1 MGKFKLNKETIGK
14 IGKAT
19 ASGYKKAK
27 NGSLLTD
34 LIFPVKPRDNKDGVP
49 PSYKEFNQDIL
60 AFFQNSRNFIPDR
73 VSKYDSGQSNWLKN
87 SSGKKVENV
96 GTRGCGWLAEDPT
109 VLGFQLKFSEQ
120 DPLFYLRNQEE
131 EDGLPSAAE
140 YLLRNGQEE
149 RYTMLRRFQKKIK
162 YLFQTRDYYMQ
173 RLSGLGNIYEHR
185 DGVSYIER
193 EIKIDTLESIDLF
206 VSSIADDYNKATYDY
221 DNMKSVIPI
230 NLLYFDLVIVVN
242 EIRQFKTFLQGL
254 QGDELT
260 LDYDQDQMSYLNRHL
275 GCYVMKFSDCLFDFT
290 ESNGYLN
297 SLDNTAPQ
305 PIANSFKIKLG
316 KLDFSEYDL
325 EPFSELTSLH
335 YEQGTLEIP
344 YDKSTLGNL
353 KRFTREQVQKKKS
366 FLGKL
371 FSGDWKGVMNDAK
384 KEGIK
389 ISKQYVN
396 IMDRKIQNT
405 VGLAESKILNA
416 AGQVIQKWNPA
427 NLVSRVIL
435 YGQNSDESHI
445 FGLDRWQPH
454 KWQSGFN
461 RKLSDTI
468 DDITDTILLRQKNKT
483 NASTISGGT
492 NLHVKNNETKKDHDR
507 WSRSSYRLKE
517 VEDRFPDLSN
527 PKNQKEKSEKLRK
540 DICRMIVYGKTEE
553 EYLSDVIRST
563 IGKKGIN

>member
-14 IGKAT
+14 IGKST
-19 ASGYKKAK
+19 VSSYKKAK

-34 LIFPVKPRDNKDGVP
+34 LIFPIKPKDEKEEIP

-120 DPLFYLRNQEE
+120 DPLFYLRNQKE
-131 EDGLPSAAE
+131 EDGIPSAAE
-140 YLLRNGQEE
+140 YLLRLGQED
-149 RYTMLRRFQKKIK
+149 RYNLLRRFQKKIK

-185 DGVSYIER
+185 EGVSYIER

-221 DNMKSVIPI
+221 DNMKSVIPV

-325 EPFSELTSLH
+325 EPFSELTNLH

-344 YDKSTLGNL
+344 YDKATLGNL

-371 FSGDWKGVMNDAK
+371 FSGDWKGVMEDAK

-389 ISKQYVN
+389 IGREYAE

-405 VGLAESKILNA
+405 VGLAESKVLNA
-416 AGQVIQKWNPA
+416 AGQIIQKWNPV

-435 YGQNSDESHI
+435 HGQNINGTHVWGMDKWES
-445 FGLDRWQPH
+445 Q
-454 KWQSGFN
+454 FN
-461 RKLSDTI
+461 RKLSDTV
-468 DDITDTILLRQKNKT
+468 DDITDTIMLRKKNKT
-483 NASTISGGT
+483 NASAISGGT
-492 NLHVKNNETKKDHDR
+492 NLHVRNNDTRREHKEWT
-507 WSRSSYRLKE
+507 RSSDQFKGA
-517 VEDRFPDLSN
+517 EDRFPTLSN
-527 PKNQKEKSEKLRK
+527 PKSQKEQSEKLRK
-540 DICRMIVYGKTEE
+540 DICRMIIYGKTEE

>member
-19 ASGYKKAK
+19 ADGYKKAK

-34 LIFPVKPRDNKDGVP
+34 LIFPVKPKDDNSEIP
-49 PSYKEFNQDIL
+49 PSYREFNQDVL
-60 AFFQNSRNFIPDR
+60 AFFQNSRNFTPDR
-73 VSKYDSGQSNWLKN
+73 VSKYDSGQSNWVN
-87 SSGKKVENV
+87 NTSGKKFENV

-120 DPLFYLRNQEE
+120 DPLFYLRNQKE

-140 YLLRNGQEE
+140 YLLRNGQGE
-149 RYTMLRRFQKKIK
+149 RYEILRRFQKKIK

-206 VSSIADDYNKATYDY
+206 ISSIADDYNKATYDY

-254 QGDELT
+254 QGDDLT

-297 SLDNTAPQ
+297 SLDNTAPN

-344 YDKSTLGNL
+344 YDKSILGNL

-371 FSGDWKGVMNDAK
+371 FSGDWKGVMDDAK

-389 ISKQYVN
+389 ISKQYAD

-405 VGLAESKILNA
+405 VGLAEGKILNA
-416 AGQVIQKWNPA
+416 TGQIVQKWNPV

-435 YGQNSDESHI
+435 HGQNADESHM
-445 FGLDRWQPH
+445 FGLNKWQPD
-454 KWQSGFN
+454 KWQSKFN

-468 DDITDTILLRQKNKT
+468 DDVTDTILLRKKNKT
-483 NASTISGGT
+483 NDSVISGGT
-492 NLHVKNNETKKDHDR
+492 NLHVKNNETKKDHDK
-507 WSRSSYRLKE
+507 WSQSRYQSRA
-517 VEDRFPDLSN
+517 VEDRFPNLSN
-527 PKNQKEKSEKLRK
+527 PKSQKEQSEKLRK
-540 DICRMIVYGKTEE
+540 DICRMIIYGKTEE

>member
-14 IGKAT
+14 IGKTT
-19 ASGYKKAK
+19 ADGYKKAK

-34 LIFPVKPRDNKDGVP
+34 LIFPVKPKGDKEEVP

-73 VSKYDSGQSNWLKN
+73 VSKYDSGQSNWIG
-87 SSGKKVENV
+87 SESGKKVENV

-120 DPLFYLRNQEE
+120 DPLFYLRNQKE
-131 EDGLPSAAE
+131 EDGIPSAAE
-140 YLLRNGQEE
+140 YLLRNGQED
-149 RYTMLRRFQKKIK
+149 RYNLLRRFQKKIK

-185 DGVSYIER
+185 DGVSYVER

-230 NLLYFDLVIVVN
+230 NLLYFDLVVVVN

-254 QGDELT
+254 QGDDLT

-275 GCYVMKFSDCLFDFT
+275 GCFVMKFSDCLFDFT

-297 SLDNTAPQ
+297 ALDNTAPQ
-305 PIANSFKIKLG
+305 PISNSFKIKLG

-371 FSGDWKGVMNDAK
+371 FSGDWKDVMEDAK

-389 ISKQYVN
+389 IGKQYVE
-396 IMDRKIQNT
+396 IMDRKIQNA
-405 VGLAESKILNA
+405 VGLAEGKILNA
-416 AGQVIQKWNPA
+416 AGQIIQKWNPV

-435 YGQNSDESHI
+435 HGQNINGTHVWGMDKWES
-445 FGLDRWQPH
+445 
-454 KWQSGFN
+454 KFN
-461 RKLSDTI
+461 RKLSDTV
-468 DDITDTILLRQKNKT
+468 DDITDTIMLRKKNKT
-483 NASTISGGT
+483 NTSAISGGT
-492 NLHVKNNETKKDHDR
+492 NLHVRNKETQKDHKE
-507 WSRSSYRLKE
+507 WTRSSDQFKGT
-517 VEDRFPDLSN
+517 EDRFPTLSN
-527 PKNQKEKSEKLRK
+527 PKSQKEQSEQLRK
-540 DICRMIVYGKTEE
+540 DICRMIIYGKTEE

>member
-14 IGKAT
+14 IGKST
-19 ASGYKKAK
+19 VNSYKKAK

-34 LIFPVKPRDNKDGVP
+34 LIFPVKPKDEKEEVP

-73 VSKYDSGQSNWLKN
+73 VSKYDSGQSNWIDN
-87 SSGKKVENV
+87 DSGQKVENV

-120 DPLFYLRNQEE
+120 DPLFYLRNQKE

-140 YLLRNGQEE
+140 YLLYNGQEE
-149 RYTMLRRFQKKIK
+149 RYMMLRRFQKKIK

-185 DGVSYIER
+185 EGVSYIER

-206 VSSIADDYNKATYDY
+206 ISSIADDYNKATYDY

-254 QGDELT
+254 QGDDLA

-275 GCYVMKFSDCLFDFT
+275 GCFVLKFSDCLFDFT

-297 SLDNTAPQ
+297 SLDNTAPN
-305 PIANSFKIKLG
+305 PIANSFKIRLG

-325 EPFSELTSLH
+325 EPFSELTNLH

-371 FSGDWKGVMNDAK
+371 FSGDWKGVMEDAK

-389 ISKQYVN
+389 IGREYAE
-396 IMDRKIQNT
+396 IMDRKIQNA
-405 VGLAESKILNA
+405 VGLAESKVLNA
-416 AGQVIQKWNPA
+416 AGQIIQKWNPV

-435 YGQNSDESHI
+435 HGQNVNGSYTWGMDKWES
-445 FGLDRWQPH
+445 
-454 KWQSGFN
+454 KFN
-461 RKLSDTI
+461 RKLSDTV
-468 DDITDTILLRQKNKT
+468 DDITDTIMLRKKNKT
-483 NASTISGGT
+483 NASAISGGT
-492 NLHVKNNETKKDHDR
+492 NLHIRNNDTRREHKEWTQ
-507 WSRSSYRLKE
+507 SSDQFKG
-517 VEDRFPDLSN
+517 VEDRFPTMFN
-527 PKNQKEKSEKLRK
+527 PKSQKEQSEKLRK
-540 DICRMIVYGKTEE
+540 DICRMIIYGKTEE

>member
-14 IGKAT
+14 IGKST
-19 ASGYKKAK
+19 VSSYKKAK

-34 LIFPVKPRDNKDGVP
+34 LIFPVKPKDEKEEIP

-73 VSKYDSGQSNWLKN
+73 VSKYDSGQSNWIGN
-87 SSGKKVENV
+87 ESGKKVENA

-120 DPLFYLRNQEE
+120 DPLFYLRNQKE
-131 EDGLPSAAE
+131 EDGIPSAAE
-140 YLLRNGQEE
+140 YLLRLGQED
-149 RYTMLRRFQKKIK
+149 RYNLLRRFQKKIK

-185 DGVSYIER
+185 EGVSYIER

-206 VSSIADDYNKATYDY
+206 ISSIADDYNKATYDY

-297 SLDNTAPQ
+297 SLDNTAPNS
-305 PIANSFKIKLG
+305 IANSFKIKLG

-325 EPFSELTSLH
+325 EPFSELTNLH

-344 YDKSTLGNL
+344 YDKATLGNL

-371 FSGDWKGVMNDAK
+371 FSGDWKGVMEDAK

-389 ISKQYVN
+389 IGREYAE
-396 IMDRKIQNT
+396 IMDRKIQNA
-405 VGLAESKILNA
+405 VGLAESKVLNA
-416 AGQVIQKWNPA
+416 AGQIIQKWNPV

-435 YGQNSDESHI
+435 HGQNVNGTHIWGMDKWES
-445 FGLDRWQPH
+445 Q
-454 KWQSGFN
+454 FN
-461 RKLSDTI
+461 RKLSDTV
-468 DDITDTILLRQKNKT
+468 DDITDTIMLRKKNKT
-483 NASTISGGT
+483 NASAISGGT
-492 NLHVKNNETKKDHDR
+492 NLHVRNNDTRREHKEWT
-507 WSRSSYRLKE
+507 RSGDQFKGA
-517 VEDRFPDLSN
+517 EDRFPTLSN
-527 PKNQKEKSEKLRK
+527 PKSQKEQSEQLRK
-540 DICRMIVYGKTEE
+540 DICRMIIYGKTEE

-563 IGKKGIN
+563 IGKKGIS

>member
-14 IGKAT
+14 IGKST
-19 ASGYKKAK
+19 VSSYKKAK

-34 LIFPVKPRDNKDGVP
+34 LIFPVKPKDEKEEIP
-49 PSYKEFNQDIL
+49 LSYKEFNQDIL

-109 VLGFQLKFSEQ
+109 VLGFQLKFSDQ

-131 EDGLPSAAE
+131 EDGIPSAAE
-140 YLLRNGQEE
+140 YLLRLGQED
-149 RYTMLRRFQKKIK
+149 RYNLLRRFQKKIK

-185 DGVSYIER
+185 EGVSYIER

-297 SLDNTAPQ
+297 SLDNTAPN

-325 EPFSELTSLH
+325 EPFSELTNLH

-344 YDKSTLGNL
+344 YDKATLGNL

-371 FSGDWKGVMNDAK
+371 FSGDWKGVMEDAK

-389 ISKQYVN
+389 IGREYAE

-405 VGLAESKILNA
+405 VGLAESKVLNT
-416 AGQVIQKWNPA
+416 AGQIIQKWNPV

-435 YGQNSDESHI
+435 HGQNINGTHVWGMDKWES
-445 FGLDRWQPH
+445 Q
-454 KWQSGFN
+454 FN
-461 RKLSDTI
+461 RKLSDTV
-468 DDITDTILLRQKNKT
+468 DDITDTIMLRKKNKT
-483 NASTISGGT
+483 NASAISGGT
-492 NLHVKNNETKKDHDR
+492 NLHVRNNDTRREHKEWT
-507 WSRSSYRLKE
+507 RSGDQFKGA
-517 VEDRFPDLSN
+517 EDRFPTLSN
-527 PKNQKEKSEKLRK
+527 PKSQKEQSEKLRK
-540 DICRMIVYGKTEE
+540 DICRMIIYGKTEE

>member
-14 IGKAT
+14 IGKST
-19 ASGYKKAK
+19 VSSYKKAK

-34 LIFPVKPRDNKDGVP
+34 LIFPVKPKNEKEEIP

-73 VSKYDSGQSNWLKN
+73 VSKYDSGQSNWIDN
-87 SSGKKVENV
+87 ESGKKVENA

-120 DPLFYLRNQEE
+120 DPLFYLRNQKE
-131 EDGLPSAAE
+131 EDGIPSATE
-140 YLLRNGQEE
+140 YLLRLGQED
-149 RYTMLRRFQKKIK
+149 RYNLLRRFQKKIK

-185 DGVSYIER
+185 EGVSYIER

-206 VSSIADDYNKATYDY
+206 ISSIADDYNKATYDY
-221 DNMKSVIPI
+221 DNMKSVIPV

-254 QGDELT
+254 QGDDLT

-275 GCYVMKFSDCLFDFT
+275 GCFVMKFSDCLFDFT

-297 SLDNTAPQ
+297 SLDNTAPN

-344 YDKSTLGNL
+344 YDKATLGNL

-371 FSGDWKGVMNDAK
+371 FSGDWKGVMEDAK

-389 ISKQYVN
+389 IGREYAE

-405 VGLAESKILNA
+405 VGLAESKVLNA
-416 AGQVIQKWNPA
+416 TGQIIQKWNPV

-435 YGQNSDESHI
+435 HGQNINGTHVWGMDKWES
-445 FGLDRWQPH
+445 Q
-454 KWQSGFN
+454 FN
-461 RKLSDTI
+461 RKLSDTV
-468 DDITDTILLRQKNKT
+468 DDITDTIMLRKKNKT
-483 NASTISGGT
+483 NASAISGRT
-492 NLHVKNNETKKDHDR
+492 NLHVRNNDTRREH
-507 WSRSSYRLKE
+507 KE
-517 VEDRFPDLSN
+517 WTLSGDQFKGAEDRFPTLSN
-527 PKNQKEKSEKLRK
+527 PKSQKEQSEKLRK
-540 DICRMIVYGKTEE
+540 DICRMIIYGKTEE

>member
-14 IGKAT
+14 IGKST
-19 ASGYKKAK
+19 VSSYKKAK

-34 LIFPVKPRDNKDGVP
+34 LIFPVKPKDEKEEIP

-109 VLGFQLKFSEQ
+109 VLGFQLKFSDQ

-131 EDGLPSAAE
+131 EDGIPSAAE
-140 YLLRNGQEE
+140 YLLRNGQED
-149 RYTMLRRFQKKIK
+149 RYNLLRRFQKKIK

-185 DGVSYIER
+185 EGVSYIER

-305 PIANSFKIKLG
+305 PIANSFKIRLG

-325 EPFSELTSLH
+325 EPFSELTNLH

-344 YDKSTLGNL
+344 YDKATLGNL

-371 FSGDWKGVMNDAK
+371 FSGDWKGVMEDAK

-389 ISKQYVN
+389 IGREYAE

-405 VGLAESKILNA
+405 VGLAESKVLNA
-416 AGQVIQKWNPA
+416 AGQIIQKWNPV

-435 YGQNSDESHI
+435 HGQNVNGTHVWGMDKWES
-445 FGLDRWQPH
+445 Q
-454 KWQSGFN
+454 FN
-461 RKLSDTI
+461 RKLSDTV
-468 DDITDTILLRQKNKT
+468 DDITDTIMLRKKNKT
-483 NASTISGGT
+483 NASAISGGT
-492 NLHVKNNETKKDHDR
+492 NLHVRNNDTRREHKEWT
-507 WSRSSYRLKE
+507 RSGDQFKGA
-517 VEDRFPDLSN
+517 EDRFPTMSN
-527 PKNQKEKSEKLRK
+527 PKSQKEQSEKLRK
-540 DICRMIVYGKTEE
+540 DICRMIIYGKTEE

>member
-14 IGKAT
+14 IGKST
-19 ASGYKKAK
+19 VSSYKKAK

-34 LIFPVKPRDNKDGVP
+34 LIFPVKPKDEKEEIP
-49 PSYKEFNQDIL
+49 PSYKEFNQNIL

-109 VLGFQLKFSEQ
+109 VLGFQLKFSDQ
-120 DPLFYLRNQEE
+120 DPLFYLRNQKE
-131 EDGLPSAAE
+131 EDGIPSAAE
-140 YLLRNGQEE
+140 YLLRNGQED
-149 RYTMLRRFQKKIK
+149 RYNLLRRFQKKIK

-185 DGVSYIER
+185 EGVSYIER

-254 QGDELT
+254 QGDDLT

-297 SLDNTAPQ
+297 SLDNTAPN
-305 PIANSFKIKLG
+305 PIANSFKIRLG

-325 EPFSELTSLH
+325 EPFSELTNLH

-344 YDKSTLGNL
+344 YDKATLGNL

-371 FSGDWKGVMNDAK
+371 FSGDWKGVMEDAK

-389 ISKQYVN
+389 IGREYAE

-405 VGLAESKILNA
+405 VGLAESKVLNA
-416 AGQVIQKWNPA
+416 AGQIIQKWNPV

-435 YGQNSDESHI
+435 HGQNINGTHVWGMDKWES
-445 FGLDRWQPH
+445 Q
-454 KWQSGFN
+454 FN
-461 RKLSDTI
+461 RKLSDTV
-468 DDITDTILLRQKNKT
+468 DDITDTIMLRKKNKT

-492 NLHVKNNETKKDHDR
+492 NLHVRNNDTRREHKEWT
-507 WSRSSYRLKE
+507 RSGDQFKG
-517 VEDRFPDLSN
+517 VEDRFPTMSN
-527 PKNQKEKSEKLRK
+527 PKSQKEQSEKLRK
-540 DICRMIVYGKTEE
+540 DICRMIIYGKTEE

-563 IGKKGIN
+563 IGKKGIS

>member
-14 IGKAT
+14 IGKST
-19 ASGYKKAK
+19 VSSYKKAK

-34 LIFPVKPRDNKDGVP
+34 LIFPVKPKDEKEEIP

-109 VLGFQLKFSEQ
+109 VLGFQLKFSDQ

-131 EDGLPSAAE
+131 EDGIPSAAE
-140 YLLRNGQEE
+140 YLLRLGQED
-149 RYTMLRRFQKKIK
+149 RYNLLRRFQKKIK

-185 DGVSYIER
+185 EGVSYIER

-221 DNMKSVIPI
+221 DNMKSVIPV

-297 SLDNTAPQ
+297 LLDNTAPN
-305 PIANSFKIKLG
+305 PIANSFKIRLG

-325 EPFSELTSLH
+325 EPFSELTNLH

-344 YDKSTLGNL
+344 YDKATLGNL

-371 FSGDWKGVMNDAK
+371 FSGDWKGVMEDAK

-389 ISKQYVN
+389 IGREYAE
-396 IMDRKIQNT
+396 IMDRKIQNAA
-405 VGLAESKILNA
+405 GLAESKVLNA
-416 AGQVIQKWNPA
+416 AGQIIQKWNPV

-435 YGQNSDESHI
+435 HGQNINGTHVWGMDKWES
-445 FGLDRWQPH
+445 Q
-454 KWQSGFN
+454 FN
-461 RKLSDTI
+461 RKLSDTV
-468 DDITDTILLRQKNKT
+468 DDITDTIMLRKKNKT
-483 NASTISGGT
+483 NASAISGGT
-492 NLHVKNNETKKDHDR
+492 NLHVRNNDTRREHKEWT
-507 WSRSSYRLKE
+507 RSGDQFKGA
-517 VEDRFPDLSN
+517 EDRFPTMSN
-527 PKNQKEKSEKLRK
+527 PKSQKEQSEKLRK
-540 DICRMIVYGKTEE
+540 DICRMIIYGKTEE

>member
-14 IGKAT
+14 IGKST
-19 ASGYKKAK
+19 VSSYKKAK

-34 LIFPVKPRDNKDGVP
+34 LIFPVKPKDEKEEIP

-109 VLGFQLKFSEQ
+109 VLGFQLKFSDQ

-131 EDGLPSAAE
+131 EDGIPSAAE
-140 YLLRNGQEE
+140 YLLRNGQED
-149 RYTMLRRFQKKIK
+149 RYNLLRRFQKKIK

-185 DGVSYIER
+185 EGVSYIER

-206 VSSIADDYNKATYDY
+206 ISSIADDYNKATYDY
-221 DNMKSVIPI
+221 DNMKSVIPV

-254 QGDELT
+254 QGDDLT

-297 SLDNTAPQ
+297 SLDNTAPN
-305 PIANSFKIKLG
+305 PIANSFKIRLG

-325 EPFSELTSLH
+325 EPFSELTNLH

-344 YDKSTLGNL
+344 YNKATLGNL

-371 FSGDWKGVMNDAK
+371 FSGDWKGVMEDAK

-389 ISKQYVN
+389 IGREYAE

-405 VGLAESKILNA
+405 VGLAESKVLNA
-416 AGQVIQKWNPA
+416 AGQIIQKWNPV

-435 YGQNSDESHI
+435 HGQNVNGTHIWGMDKWES
-445 FGLDRWQPH
+445 Q
-454 KWQSGFN
+454 FN
-461 RKLSDTI
+461 RKLSDTV
-468 DDITDTILLRQKNKT
+468 DDITDTIMLRKKNKT
-483 NASTISGGT
+483 NASAISGGT
-492 NLHVKNNETKKDHDR
+492 NLHVRNNDTRREHKEWT
-507 WSRSSYRLKE
+507 RSGDQFKGA
-517 VEDRFPDLSN
+517 EDRFPTLSN
-527 PKNQKEKSEKLRK
+527 PKSQKEQSEKLRK
-540 DICRMIVYGKTEE
+540 DICRMIIYGKTEE

>member
-14 IGKAT
+14 IGKST
-19 ASGYKKAK
+19 VSSYKKAK

-34 LIFPVKPRDNKDGVP
+34 LIFPVKPKDEKEEIP

-109 VLGFQLKFSEQ
+109 VLGFQLKFSDQ

-131 EDGLPSAAE
+131 EDGIPSAAE
-140 YLLRNGQEE
+140 YLLRNGQED
-149 RYTMLRRFQKKIK
+149 RYNLLRRFQKKIK

-185 DGVSYIER
+185 EGVSYIER

-221 DNMKSVIPI
+221 DNMKSVIPV

-254 QGDELT
+254 QGDDLT

-275 GCYVMKFSDCLFDFT
+275 GCFVMKFSDCLFDFT

-297 SLDNTAPQ
+297 SLDNTAPN

-325 EPFSELTSLH
+325 EPFSELTNLH

-344 YDKSTLGNL
+344 YDKATLGNL

-371 FSGDWKGVMNDAK
+371 FSGDWKGVMEDAK

-389 ISKQYVN
+389 IGREYAE

-405 VGLAESKILNA
+405 VGLAESKVLNA
-416 AGQVIQKWNPA
+416 AGQIIQKWNPV

-435 YGQNSDESHI
+435 HGQNINGTHVWGMDKWES
-445 FGLDRWQPH
+445 Q
-454 KWQSGFN
+454 FN
-461 RKLSDTI
+461 RKLSDTV
-468 DDITDTILLRQKNKT
+468 DDITDTIMLRKKNKT
-483 NASTISGGT
+483 NASAISGGT
-492 NLHVKNNETKKDHDR
+492 NLHVRNNDTRREHKEWT
-507 WSRSSYRLKE
+507 RSGDQFKGA
-517 VEDRFPDLSN
+517 EDRFPTLSN
-527 PKNQKEKSEKLRK
+527 PKSQKEQSEKLRK
-540 DICRMIVYGKTEE
+540 DICRMIIYGKTEE

-563 IGKKGIN
+563 IGKKGIS

>member
-14 IGKAT
+14 IGKST
-19 ASGYKKAK
+19 VSSYKKAK

-34 LIFPVKPRDNKDGVP
+34 LIFPVKPKDEKEEIP

-109 VLGFQLKFSEQ
+109 VLGFQLKFSDQ

-131 EDGLPSAAE
+131 EDGIPSAAE
-140 YLLRNGQEE
+140 YLLRNGQED
-149 RYTMLRRFQKKIK
+149 RYNLLRRFQKKIK

-185 DGVSYIER
+185 EGVSYIER

-254 QGDELT
+254 QGDDLT

-325 EPFSELTSLH
+325 EPFSELTNLH

-344 YDKSTLGNL
+344 YDKATLGNL

-371 FSGDWKGVMNDAK
+371 FSGDWKGVMEDAK

-389 ISKQYVN
+389 IGREYAE

-405 VGLAESKILNA
+405 VGLAESKVLNA
-416 AGQVIQKWNPA
+416 AGQIIQKWNPV

-435 YGQNSDESHI
+435 HGQNINGTHVWGMDKWES
-445 FGLDRWQPH
+445 Q
-454 KWQSGFN
+454 FN
-461 RKLSDTI
+461 RKLSDTV
-468 DDITDTILLRQKNKT
+468 DDITDTIMLRKKNKT
-483 NASTISGGT
+483 NASAISGGT
-492 NLHVKNNETKKDHDR
+492 NLHVRNNDTRREHKEWT
-507 WSRSSYRLKE
+507 RSGDQFKGA
-517 VEDRFPDLSN
+517 EDRFPTLSN
-527 PKNQKEKSEKLRK
+527 PKSQKEQSEKLRK
-540 DICRMIVYGKTEE
+540 DICRMIIYGKTEE

>member
-14 IGKAT
+14 IGKST
-19 ASGYKKAK
+19 VSSYKKAK

-34 LIFPVKPRDNKDGVP
+34 LIFPVKPKDEKEEIP

-73 VSKYDSGQSNWLKN
+73 VSKYDSGQSNWIGN
-87 SSGKKVENV
+87 ESGKKVENA

-120 DPLFYLRNQEE
+120 DPLFYLRNQKE
-131 EDGLPSAAE
+131 EDGIPSAAE
-140 YLLRNGQEE
+140 YLLRLGQED
-149 RYTMLRRFQKKIK
+149 RYNLLRRFQKKIK

-221 DNMKSVIPI
+221 DNMKSVIPV

-254 QGDELT
+254 QGDDLT

-275 GCYVMKFSDCLFDFT
+275 GCFVMKFSDCLFDFT

-297 SLDNTAPQ
+297 SLDNTAPN

-325 EPFSELTSLH
+325 EPFSELTNLH

-344 YDKSTLGNL
+344 YDKATLGNL

-371 FSGDWKGVMNDAK
+371 FSGDWKGVMEDAK

-389 ISKQYVN
+389 IGREYAE

-405 VGLAESKILNA
+405 VGLAESKVLNA
-416 AGQVIQKWNPA
+416 AGQIIQKWNPV

-435 YGQNSDESHI
+435 HGQNINGTHVWGMDKWES
-445 FGLDRWQPH
+445 Q
-454 KWQSGFN
+454 FN
-461 RKLSDTI
+461 RKLSDTV
-468 DDITDTILLRQKNKT
+468 DDITDTIMLRKKNKT
-483 NASTISGGT
+483 NASAISGGT
-492 NLHVKNNETKKDHDR
+492 NLHVRNNDTRREHKEWT
-507 WSRSSYRLKE
+507 RSGDQFKGA
-517 VEDRFPDLSN
+517 EDRFPTLSN
-527 PKNQKEKSEKLRK
+527 PKSQKEQSEKLRK
-540 DICRMIVYGKTEE
+540 DICRMIIYGKTEE

>member
-14 IGKAT
+14 IGKST
-19 ASGYKKAK
+19 VSSYKKAK

-34 LIFPVKPRDNKDGVP
+34 LIFPVKPKDEKEEIP

-73 VSKYDSGQSNWLKN
+73 VSKYDSGQSNWIGN
-87 SSGKKVENV
+87 ESGKKVENA

-120 DPLFYLRNQEE
+120 DPLFYLRNQKE
-131 EDGLPSAAE
+131 EDGIPSAAE
-140 YLLRNGQEE
+140 YLLRLGQED
-149 RYTMLRRFQKKIK
+149 RYNLLRRFQKKIK

-185 DGVSYIER
+185 EGVSYIER

-206 VSSIADDYNKATYDY
+206 ISSIADDYNKATYDY
-221 DNMKSVIPI
+221 DNMKNVIPI

-254 QGDELT
+254 QGDDLT

-275 GCYVMKFSDCLFDFT
+275 GCFVMKFSDCLFDFT

-297 SLDNTAPQ
+297 SLDNTAPN

-325 EPFSELTSLH
+325 EPFSELTNLH

-344 YDKSTLGNL
+344 YDKATLGNL

-371 FSGDWKGVMNDAK
+371 FSGDWKGVMEDAK

-389 ISKQYVN
+389 IGREYAE

-405 VGLAESKILNA
+405 VGLAESKVLNA
-416 AGQVIQKWNPA
+416 AGQIIQKWNPV

-435 YGQNSDESHI
+435 HGQNINGTHVWGMDKWES
-445 FGLDRWQPH
+445 Q
-454 KWQSGFN
+454 FN
-461 RKLSDTI
+461 RKLSDTV
-468 DDITDTILLRQKNKT
+468 DDITDTIMLRKKNKT
-483 NASTISGGT
+483 NASAISGGT
-492 NLHVKNNETKKDHDR
+492 NLHVRNNDTRREH
-507 WSRSSYRLKE
+507 KE
-517 VEDRFPDLSN
+517 WTQFKGAEDRFPTMSN
-527 PKNQKEKSEKLRK
+527 PKSQKEQSEKLRK
-540 DICRMIVYGKTEE
+540 DICRMIIYGKTEE

>member
-14 IGKAT
+14 IGKST
-19 ASGYKKAK
+19 VSSYKKAK

-34 LIFPVKPRDNKDGVP
+34 LIFPVKPKDEKEEIP

-109 VLGFQLKFSEQ
+109 VLGFQLKFSDQ

-131 EDGLPSAAE
+131 EDGIPSAAE
-140 YLLRNGQEE
+140 YLLRLGQED
-149 RYTMLRRFQKKIK
+149 RYNLLRRFQKKIK

-185 DGVSYIER
+185 EGVSYIER

-221 DNMKSVIPI
+221 DNMKSVIPV

-254 QGDELT
+254 QGDDLT

-275 GCYVMKFSDCLFDFT
+275 GCFVMKFSDCLFDFT

-297 SLDNTAPQ
+297 SLDNTAPN
-305 PIANSFKIKLG
+305 PIANSFKIRLG

-325 EPFSELTSLH
+325 EPFSELTNLH

-344 YDKSTLGNL
+344 YDKATLGNL

-371 FSGDWKGVMNDAK
+371 FSGDWKGVMEDAK

-389 ISKQYVN
+389 IGREYAE

-405 VGLAESKILNA
+405 VGLAESKVLNA
-416 AGQVIQKWNPA
+416 AGQIIQKWNPV
-427 NLVSRVIL
+427 NLISRVIL
-435 YGQNSDESHI
+435 HGQNINGTHIWGMDKWES
-445 FGLDRWQPH
+445 Q
-454 KWQSGFN
+454 FN
-461 RKLSDTI
+461 RKLSDTV
-468 DDITDTILLRQKNKT
+468 DDITDTIMLRKKNKT
-483 NASTISGGT
+483 NASAISGGT
-492 NLHVKNNETKKDHDR
+492 NLHVRNNDTRREHKE
-507 WSRSSYRLKE
+507 WARSGNQFKGA
-517 VEDRFPDLSN
+517 EDRFPTLSN
-527 PKNQKEKSEKLRK
+527 PKSQKEQSEKLRK
-540 DICRMIVYGKTEE
+540 DICRMIIYGKTEE

-563 IGKKGIN
+563 IGKKGIS

>member
-14 IGKAT
+14 IGKST
-19 ASGYKKAK
+19 VSSYKKAK

-34 LIFPVKPRDNKDGVP
+34 LIFPIKPKDEKEEIP

-73 VSKYDSGQSNWLKN
+73 VSKYDSGQSNWIVN
-87 SSGKKVENV
+87 ESGKKVENA

-120 DPLFYLRNQEE
+120 DPLFYLRNQKE
-131 EDGLPSAAE
+131 EDGIPSAAE
-140 YLLRNGQEE
+140 YLLRLGQED
-149 RYTMLRRFQKKIK
+149 RYNLLRRFQKKIK

-185 DGVSYIER
+185 EGVSYIER

-206 VSSIADDYNKATYDY
+206 ISSIADDYNKATYDY

-254 QGDELT
+254 QGDDLT

-275 GCYVMKFSDCLFDFT
+275 GCFVMKFSDCLFDFT

-297 SLDNTAPQ
+297 SLDNTAPN

-325 EPFSELTSLH
+325 EPFSELTNLH

-344 YDKSTLGNL
+344 YDKATLGNL

-371 FSGDWKGVMNDAK
+371 FSGDWKGVMEDAK

-389 ISKQYVN
+389 IGREYVE

-405 VGLAESKILNA
+405 VGLAESKVLNA
-416 AGQVIQKWNPA
+416 AGQIIQKWNPV

-435 YGQNSDESHI
+435 HGQNINGTHVWGMDKWES
-445 FGLDRWQPH
+445 Q
-454 KWQSGFN
+454 FN
-461 RKLSDTI
+461 RKLSDTV
-468 DDITDTILLRQKNKT
+468 DDITDTIMLRKKNKT
-483 NASTISGGT
+483 NASAISGGT
-492 NLHVKNNETKKDHDR
+492 NLHVRNNDTRREHKEWT
-507 WSRSSYRLKE
+507 RSGDQFKGA
-517 VEDRFPDLSN
+517 EDRFPTLSN
-527 PKNQKEKSEKLRK
+527 PKSQKEQSEKLRK
-540 DICRMIVYGKTEE
+540 DICRMIIYGKTEE

>member
-14 IGKAT
+14 IGKST
-19 ASGYKKAK
+19 VSSYKKAK

-34 LIFPVKPRDNKDGVP
+34 LIFPVKPKDEKEEIP

-109 VLGFQLKFSEQ
+109 VLGFQLKFSDQ

-131 EDGLPSAAE
+131 EDGIPSAAE
-140 YLLRNGQEE
+140 YLLRLGQED
-149 RYTMLRRFQKKIK
+149 RYNLLRRFQKKIK

-185 DGVSYIER
+185 EGVSYIER

-221 DNMKSVIPI
+221 DNMKSVIPV

-254 QGDELT
+254 QGDDLT

-297 SLDNTAPQ
+297 SLDNTAPN
-305 PIANSFKIKLG
+305 PIANSFKIRLG

-325 EPFSELTSLH
+325 EPFSELTNLH

-344 YDKSTLGNL
+344 YDKATLGNL

-371 FSGDWKGVMNDAK
+371 FSGDWKGVMEDAK

-389 ISKQYVN
+389 IGREYAE

-405 VGLAESKILNA
+405 VGLAESKVLNA
-416 AGQVIQKWNPA
+416 AGQIIQKWNPV

-435 YGQNSDESHI
+435 HGQNINGTHVWGMDKWES
-445 FGLDRWQPH
+445 Q
-454 KWQSGFN
+454 FN
-461 RKLSDTI
+461 RKLSDTV
-468 DDITDTILLRQKNKT
+468 DDITDTIMLRKKNKT
-483 NASTISGGT
+483 NASAISGGT
-492 NLHVKNNETKKDHDR
+492 NLHVRNNDTRREHKEWT
-507 WSRSSYRLKE
+507 RSGDQFKGA
-517 VEDRFPDLSN
+517 EDRFPTLSN
-527 PKNQKEKSEKLRK
+527 PKSQKEQSEKLRK
-540 DICRMIVYGKTEE
+540 DICRMIIYGKTEE

-563 IGKKGIN
+563 IGKKGIS

>member
-14 IGKAT
+14 IGKST
-19 ASGYKKAK
+19 VSSYKKAK

-34 LIFPVKPRDNKDGVP
+34 LIFPVKPKDEKEEIP

-73 VSKYDSGQSNWLKN
+73 VSKYDSGQSNWIGN
-87 SSGKKVENV
+87 ESGKKVENA

-120 DPLFYLRNQEE
+120 DPLFYLRNQKE
-131 EDGLPSAAE
+131 EDGIPSAAE
-140 YLLRNGQEE
+140 YLLRLGQED
-149 RYTMLRRFQKKIK
+149 RYNLLRRFQKKIK

-185 DGVSYIER
+185 EGVSYIER

-206 VSSIADDYNKATYDY
+206 VSSIVDDYNKATYDY
-221 DNMKSVIPI
+221 DNMKSVIPV

-254 QGDELT
+254 QGDDLT

-275 GCYVMKFSDCLFDFT
+275 GCFVMKFSDCLFDFT

-297 SLDNTAPQ
+297 SLDNTAPN

-325 EPFSELTSLH
+325 EPFSELTNLH

-344 YDKSTLGNL
+344 YDKATLGNL

-371 FSGDWKGVMNDAK
+371 FSGDWKGVMEDAK

-389 ISKQYVN
+389 IGREYVE

-405 VGLAESKILNA
+405 VGLAESKVLNA
-416 AGQVIQKWNPA
+416 AGQIIQKWNPV

-435 YGQNSDESHI
+435 HGQNINGTHVWGMDKWES
-445 FGLDRWQPH
+445 Q
-454 KWQSGFN
+454 FN
-461 RKLSDTI
+461 RKLSDTV
-468 DDITDTILLRQKNKT
+468 DDITDTIMLRKKNKT
-483 NASTISGGT
+483 NASAISEGT
-492 NLHVKNNETKKDHDR
+492 NLHVRNNDTRREHKEWT
-507 WSRSSYRLKE
+507 RSGDQFKGA
-517 VEDRFPDLSN
+517 EDRFPTLSN
-527 PKNQKEKSEKLRK
+527 PKSQKEQSEKLRK
-540 DICRMIVYGKTEE
+540 DICRMIIYGKTEE

-563 IGKKGIN
+563 IGKKGIS

>member
-14 IGKAT
+14 IGKST
-19 ASGYKKAK
+19 VSSYKKAK

-34 LIFPVKPRDNKDGVP
+34 LIFPVKPKDEKEEIP

-73 VSKYDSGQSNWLKN
+73 VSKYDSGQSNWIGN
-87 SSGKKVENV
+87 ESGKKVENV

-120 DPLFYLRNQEE
+120 DPLFYLRNQKE
-131 EDGLPSAAE
+131 EDGIPSAAE
-140 YLLRNGQEE
+140 YLLRLGQED
-149 RYTMLRRFQKKIK
+149 RYNLLRRFQKKIK

-173 RLSGLGNIYEHR
+173 RLNGLGNIYEHR
-185 DGVSYIER
+185 EGVSYIER

-254 QGDELT
+254 QGDDLT
-260 LDYDQDQMSYLNRHL
+260 LDYDQDQMSYLNHHL
-275 GCYVMKFSDCLFDFT
+275 GCFVMKFSDCLFDFT

-297 SLDNTAPQ
+297 SLDNTAPN

-325 EPFSELTSLH
+325 EPFSELTNLH

-344 YDKSTLGNL
+344 YDKATLGNL

-371 FSGDWKGVMNDAK
+371 FSGDWKGVMEDAK

-389 ISKQYVN
+389 IGREYAE

-405 VGLAESKILNA
+405 VGLAESKVLNA
-416 AGQVIQKWNPA
+416 AGQIIQKWNPV

-435 YGQNSDESHI
+435 HGQNINGTHVWRMDKWES
-445 FGLDRWQPH
+445 Q
-454 KWQSGFN
+454 FN
-461 RKLSDTI
+461 RKLSDTV
-468 DDITDTILLRQKNKT
+468 DDITDTIMLRKKNKT
-483 NASTISGGT
+483 NASAISGGT
-492 NLHVKNNETKKDHDR
+492 NLHVRNNDTRREHKEWT
-507 WSRSSYRLKE
+507 RSSDQFKGA
-517 VEDRFPDLSN
+517 EDRFPTMSN
-527 PKNQKEKSEKLRK
+527 PKSQKEQSEKLRK
-540 DICRMIVYGKTEE
+540 DICRMIIYGKTEE

>member
-14 IGKAT
+14 IGKST
-19 ASGYKKAK
+19 VSSYKKAK

-34 LIFPVKPRDNKDGVP
+34 LIFPVKPKDEKEEIP

-73 VSKYDSGQSNWLKN
+73 VSKYDSGQSNWIGN
-87 SSGKKVENV
+87 ESGKKVENA

-120 DPLFYLRNQEE
+120 DPLFYLRNQKE
-131 EDGLPSAAE
+131 EDGIPSAAE
-140 YLLRNGQEE
+140 YLLRLGQED
-149 RYTMLRRFQKKIK
+149 RYNLLRRFQKKIK

-185 DGVSYIER
+185 EGVSYIER

-221 DNMKSVIPI
+221 DNMKSVIPV

-254 QGDELT
+254 QGDDLT

-297 SLDNTAPQ
+297 SLDNTAPN

-325 EPFSELTSLH
+325 EPFSELTNLH

-344 YDKSTLGNL
+344 YDKATLGNL

-371 FSGDWKGVMNDAK
+371 FSGDWKGVMEDAK

-389 ISKQYVN
+389 IGREYAE

-405 VGLAESKILNA
+405 VGLAESKVLNA
-416 AGQVIQKWNPA
+416 AGQIIQKWNPV

-435 YGQNSDESHI
+435 HGQNINGTHVWGMDKWES
-445 FGLDRWQPH
+445 Q
-454 KWQSGFN
+454 FN
-461 RKLSDTI
+461 RKLSDTV
-468 DDITDTILLRQKNKT
+468 DDITDTIMLRKKNKT

-492 NLHVKNNETKKDHDR
+492 NLHVRNNDTRREHKEWT
-507 WSRSSYRLKE
+507 RSGDQFKGT
-517 VEDRFPDLSN
+517 EDRFPTLSN
-527 PKNQKEKSEKLRK
+527 PKSQKEQSEKLRK
-540 DICRMIVYGKTEE
+540 DICRMIIYGKTEE

>member
-14 IGKAT
+14 IGKST
-19 ASGYKKAK
+19 VSSYKKAK

-34 LIFPVKPRDNKDGVP
+34 LIFPVKPKDEKEEIP

-109 VLGFQLKFSEQ
+109 VLGFQLKFSDQ

-131 EDGLPSAAE
+131 EDGIPSAAE
-140 YLLRNGQEE
+140 YLLRNGQED
-149 RYTMLRRFQKKIK
+149 RYNLLRRFQKKIK

-185 DGVSYIER
+185 EGVSYIER

-206 VSSIADDYNKATYDY
+206 ISSIADDYNKATYDY
-221 DNMKSVIPI
+221 DNMKSVIPV

-254 QGDELT
+254 QGDDLT

-275 GCYVMKFSDCLFDFT
+275 GCYVMKFSDCLFNFT

-325 EPFSELTSLH
+325 EPFSELTNLH

-344 YDKSTLGNL
+344 YDKATLGNL

-371 FSGDWKGVMNDAK
+371 FSGDWKGVMEDAK

-389 ISKQYVN
+389 IGREYAE

-405 VGLAESKILNA
+405 VGLAESKVLNA
-416 AGQVIQKWNPA
+416 AGQIIQKWNPV

-435 YGQNSDESHI
+435 HGQNINGTHVWGMDKWES
-445 FGLDRWQPH
+445 Q
-454 KWQSGFN
+454 FN
-461 RKLSDTI
+461 RKLSDTV
-468 DDITDTILLRQKNKT
+468 DDITDTIMLRKKNKT
-483 NASTISGGT
+483 NASAISGGT
-492 NLHVKNNETKKDHDR
+492 NLHVRNNDTRREHKEWT
-507 WSRSSYRLKE
+507 RSGDQFKGA
-517 VEDRFPDLSN
+517 EDRFPTMSN
-527 PKNQKEKSEKLRK
+527 PKSQKEQSEQLRK
-540 DICRMIVYGKTEE
+540 DICRMIIYGKTEE

>member
-14 IGKAT
+14 IGKST
-19 ASGYKKAK
+19 VSSYKKAK

-34 LIFPVKPRDNKDGVP
+34 LIFPVKPKDEKEEIP

-73 VSKYDSGQSNWLKN
+73 VSKYDSGQSNWISN
-87 SSGKKVENV
+87 ESGKKVENA

-120 DPLFYLRNQEE
+120 DPLFYLRNQKE
-131 EDGLPSAAE
+131 EDGIPSAAE
-140 YLLRNGQEE
+140 YLLRLGQED
-149 RYTMLRRFQKKIK
+149 RYNLLRRFQKKIK

-173 RLSGLGNIYEHR
+173 RLNGLGNIYEHR
-185 DGVSYIER
+185 EGVSYIER

-206 VSSIADDYNKATYDY
+206 ISSIADDYNKATYDY

-305 PIANSFKIKLG
+305 PISNSFKIKLG

-344 YDKSTLGNL
+344 YDKTTLGNL

-371 FSGDWKGVMNDAK
+371 FSGDWKGVMEDAK

-389 ISKQYVN
+389 IGREYAE

-405 VGLAESKILNA
+405 VGLAESKVLNA
-416 AGQVIQKWNPA
+416 AGQIVQKWNPV

-435 YGQNSDESHI
+435 HGQNVNGTHVWGMDKWES
-445 FGLDRWQPH
+445 Q
-454 KWQSGFN
+454 FN
-461 RKLSDTI
+461 RKLSDTV
-468 DDITDTILLRQKNKT
+468 DDITDTIMLRKKNKT
-483 NASTISGGT
+483 NASAISGGT
-492 NLHVKNNETKKDHDR
+492 NLHVRNNDTRREHKEWT
-507 WSRSSYRLKE
+507 RSGDQFKGA
-517 VEDRFPDLSN
+517 EDRFPTLSN
-527 PKNQKEKSEKLRK
+527 PKSQKEQSEKLRK
-540 DICRMIVYGKTEE
+540 DICRMIIYGKTEE

>member
-14 IGKAT
+14 IGKST
-19 ASGYKKAK
+19 VSSYKKAK

-34 LIFPVKPRDNKDGVP
+34 LIFPVKPKDEKEEIP

-109 VLGFQLKFSEQ
+109 VLGFQLKFSDQ

-131 EDGLPSAAE
+131 EDGIPSAAE
-140 YLLRNGQEE
+140 YLLRNGQED
-149 RYTMLRRFQKKIK
+149 RYNLLRRFQKKIK

-185 DGVSYIER
+185 EGVSYIER

-221 DNMKSVIPI
+221 DNMKSVIPV

-254 QGDELT
+254 QGDDLT

-275 GCYVMKFSDCLFDFT
+275 GCFVMKFSDCLFDFT

-297 SLDNTAPQ
+297 SLDNTAPN

-325 EPFSELTSLH
+325 EPFSELTNLH

-344 YDKSTLGNL
+344 YDKATLGNL

-371 FSGDWKGVMNDAK
+371 FSGDWKGVMEDAK

-389 ISKQYVN
+389 IGREYAE

-405 VGLAESKILNA
+405 VGLAESKVLNA
-416 AGQVIQKWNPA
+416 AGQIIQKWNPV

-435 YGQNSDESHI
+435 HGQNINGTHVWGMDKWES
-445 FGLDRWQPH
+445 Q
-454 KWQSGFN
+454 FN
-461 RKLSDTI
+461 RKLSDTV
-468 DDITDTILLRQKNKT
+468 DDITDTIMLRKKNKT
-483 NASTISGGT
+483 NASAISGGT
-492 NLHVKNNETKKDHDR
+492 NLHVRNNDTRREHKEWT
-507 WSRSSYRLKE
+507 RSGDQFKGA
-517 VEDRFPDLSN
+517 EDRFPTLSN
-527 PKNQKEKSEKLRK
+527 PKSQKEQSEQLRK
-540 DICRMIVYGKTEE
+540 DICRMIIYGKTEE

>member
-14 IGKAT
+14 IGKST
-19 ASGYKKAK
+19 VSSYKKAK

-34 LIFPVKPRDNKDGVP
+34 LIFPVKPKDEKEEIP

-73 VSKYDSGQSNWLKN
+73 VSKYDSGQSNWIGN
-87 SSGKKVENV
+87 ESGKKVENA

-120 DPLFYLRNQEE
+120 DPLFYLRNQKE
-131 EDGLPSAAE
+131 EDGIPSAAE
-140 YLLRNGQEE
+140 YLLRLGQED
-149 RYTMLRRFQKKIK
+149 RYNLLRRFQKKIK

-185 DGVSYIER
+185 EGVSYIER

-206 VSSIADDYNKATYDY
+206 ISSIADDYNKATYDY
-221 DNMKSVIPI
+221 DNMKSVIPV

-254 QGDELT
+254 QGDDLT

-297 SLDNTAPQ
+297 SLDNTAPN
-305 PIANSFKIKLG
+305 PIANSFKIRLG

-325 EPFSELTSLH
+325 EPFSELTNLH

-344 YDKSTLGNL
+344 YDKATLGNL

-371 FSGDWKGVMNDAK
+371 FSGDWKGVMEDAK

-389 ISKQYVN
+389 IGREYAE

-405 VGLAESKILNA
+405 VGLAESKVLNA
-416 AGQVIQKWNPA
+416 AGQIIQKWNPV

-435 YGQNSDESHI
+435 HGQNINGTHVWGMDKWES
-445 FGLDRWQPH
+445 Q
-454 KWQSGFN
+454 FN
-461 RKLSDTI
+461 RKLSNTV
-468 DDITDTILLRQKNKT
+468 DDITDTIMLRKKNKT
-483 NASTISGGT
+483 NASAISGGT
-492 NLHVKNNETKKDHDR
+492 NLHVRNNDTRREHKEWT
-507 WSRSSYRLKE
+507 RSGDQFKGA
-517 VEDRFPDLSN
+517 EDRFPTLSN
-527 PKNQKEKSEKLRK
+527 PKSQKEQSEKLRK
-540 DICRMIVYGKTEE
+540 DICRMIIYGKTEE

-563 IGKKGIN
+563 IGKKGIS

>member
-14 IGKAT
+14 IGKST
-19 ASGYKKAK
+19 VSSYKKAK

-34 LIFPVKPRDNKDGVP
+34 LIFPVKPKDEKEEIP

-73 VSKYDSGQSNWLKN
+73 VSKYDSGQSNWIGN
-87 SSGKKVENV
+87 ESGKKVENV

-120 DPLFYLRNQEE
+120 DPLFYLRNQKE
-131 EDGLPSAAE
+131 EDGIPSAAE
-140 YLLRNGQEE
+140 YLLRLGQED
-149 RYTMLRRFQKKIK
+149 RYNLLRRFQKKIK

-185 DGVSYIER
+185 EGVSYIER

-206 VSSIADDYNKATYDY
+206 VSSIADDYNKAIYDY

-254 QGDELT
+254 QGDDLT

-325 EPFSELTSLH
+325 EPFSELTNLH

-344 YDKSTLGNL
+344 YDKATLGNL

-371 FSGDWKGVMNDAK
+371 FSGDWKGVMEDAK
-384 KEGIK
+384 KEGVK
-389 ISKQYVN
+389 IGREYAE

-405 VGLAESKILNA
+405 VGLAESKVLNA
-416 AGQVIQKWNPA
+416 AGQIIQKWNPV

-435 YGQNSDESHI
+435 HGQNINGTHVWGMDKWES
-445 FGLDRWQPH
+445 Q
-454 KWQSGFN
+454 FN
-461 RKLSDTI
+461 RKLSDTV
-468 DDITDTILLRQKNKT
+468 DDITDTIMLRKKNKT
-483 NASTISGGT
+483 NASAISGGT
-492 NLHVKNNETKKDHDR
+492 NLHVRNNDTRREHKEWT
-507 WSRSSYRLKE
+507 RSGDQFKGA
-517 VEDRFPDLSN
+517 EDRFPTLSN
-527 PKNQKEKSEKLRK
+527 PKSQKEQSEKLRK
-540 DICRMIVYGKTEE
+540 DICRMIIYGKTEE

>member
-14 IGKAT
+14 IGKST
-19 ASGYKKAK
+19 VSSYKKAK

-34 LIFPVKPRDNKDGVP
+34 LIFPVKPKDEKEEIP

-109 VLGFQLKFSEQ
+109 VLGFQLKFSDQ

-131 EDGLPSAAE
+131 EDGIPSAAE
-140 YLLRNGQEE
+140 YLLRLGQED
-149 RYTMLRRFQKKIK
+149 RYNLLRRFQKKIK

-185 DGVSYIER
+185 EGVSYIER

-221 DNMKSVIPI
+221 DNMKSVIPV

-254 QGDELT
+254 QGDDLT

-275 GCYVMKFSDCLFDFT
+275 GCFVMKFSDCLFDFT

-297 SLDNTAPQ
+297 SLDNTAPN
-305 PIANSFKIKLG
+305 PIANSFKIRLG

-325 EPFSELTSLH
+325 EPFSELTNLH

-344 YDKSTLGNL
+344 YDKATLGNL

-371 FSGDWKGVMNDAK
+371 FSGDWKGVMEDAK

-389 ISKQYVN
+389 IGREYAE

-405 VGLAESKILNA
+405 VGLAESKVLNA
-416 AGQVIQKWNPA
+416 AGQIIQKWNPV

-435 YGQNSDESHI
+435 HGQNINGTHIWGMDKWES
-445 FGLDRWQPH
+445 Q
-454 KWQSGFN
+454 FN
-461 RKLSDTI
+461 RKLSDTV
-468 DDITDTILLRQKNKT
+468 DDITDTIMLRKKNKT
-483 NASTISGGT
+483 NASAISGGT
-492 NLHVKNNETKKDHDR
+492 NLHVRNNDTRREHKE
-507 WSRSSYRLKE
+507 WARSGNQFKGA
-517 VEDRFPDLSN
+517 EDRFPTLSN
-527 PKNQKEKSEKLRK
+527 PKSQKEQSEKLRK
-540 DICRMIVYGKTEE
+540 DICRMIIYGKTEE

-563 IGKKGIN
+563 IGKKGIS

>member
-14 IGKAT
+14 IGKST
-19 ASGYKKAK
+19 VSSYKKAK

-34 LIFPVKPRDNKDGVP
+34 LIFPVKPKDEKEEIP

-109 VLGFQLKFSEQ
+109 VLGFQLKFSDQ

-131 EDGLPSAAE
+131 EDGIPSAAE
-140 YLLRNGQEE
+140 YLLRNGQED
-149 RYTMLRRFQKKIK
+149 RYNLLRRFQKKIK

-185 DGVSYIER
+185 EGVSYIER

-221 DNMKSVIPI
+221 DNMKSVIPV

-254 QGDELT
+254 QGDDLT

-297 SLDNTAPQ
+297 SLDNTAPN

-325 EPFSELTSLH
+325 EPFSELTNLH
-335 YEQGTLEIP
+335 YEQGTLGIP
-344 YDKSTLGNL
+344 YDKATLGNL

-371 FSGDWKGVMNDAK
+371 FSGDWKGVMEDAK

-389 ISKQYVN
+389 IGREYAE

-405 VGLAESKILNA
+405 VGLAESKVLNA
-416 AGQVIQKWNPA
+416 AGQIIQKWNPV

-435 YGQNSDESHI
+435 HGQNINGTHVWGMDKWES
-445 FGLDRWQPH
+445 Q
-454 KWQSGFN
+454 FN
-461 RKLSDTI
+461 RKLSDTV
-468 DDITDTILLRQKNKT
+468 DDITDTIMLRKKNKT
-483 NASTISGGT
+483 NASAISGGT
-492 NLHVKNNETKKDHDR
+492 NLHVRNNDTRREHKEWT
-507 WSRSSYRLKE
+507 RSGDQFKGA
-517 VEDRFPDLSN
+517 EDRFPTLSN
-527 PKNQKEKSEKLRK
+527 PKSQKEQSEKLRK
-540 DICRMIVYGKTEE
+540 DICRMIIYGKTEE

>member
-14 IGKAT
+14 IGKST
-19 ASGYKKAK
+19 VSSYKKAK

-34 LIFPVKPRDNKDGVP
+34 LIFPVKPKDEKEEIP

-109 VLGFQLKFSEQ
+109 VLGFQLKFSDQ

-131 EDGLPSAAE
+131 EDGIPSAAE
-140 YLLRNGQEE
+140 YLLRNGQED
-149 RYTMLRRFQKKIK
+149 RYNLLRRFQKKIK

-185 DGVSYIER
+185 EGVSYIER

-254 QGDELT
+254 QGDDLT

-297 SLDNTAPQ
+297 SLDNTAPN

-344 YDKSTLGNL
+344 YDKATLGNL

-371 FSGDWKGVMNDAK
+371 FSGDWKGVIEDAK

-389 ISKQYVN
+389 IGREYAE

-405 VGLAESKILNA
+405 VGLAESKVLNA
-416 AGQVIQKWNPA
+416 AGQIIQKWNPV

-435 YGQNSDESHI
+435 HGQNINGTHVWGMDKWES
-445 FGLDRWQPH
+445 Q
-454 KWQSGFN
+454 FN
-461 RKLSDTI
+461 RKLSDTV
-468 DDITDTILLRQKNKT
+468 DDITDTIMLRKKNKT
-483 NASTISGGT
+483 NASAISGGT
-492 NLHVKNNETKKDHDR
+492 NLHVRNNDTRREHKEWT
-507 WSRSSYRLKE
+507 RSGDQFKGA
-517 VEDRFPDLSN
+517 EDRFPTLSN
-527 PKNQKEKSEKLRK
+527 PKSQKEQSEKLRK
-540 DICRMIVYGKTEE
+540 DICRMIIYGKTEE

-563 IGKKGIN
+563 IGKKGIS